1 MNWLYIIKKDNSSW
15 LAKIIC
21 IILYCAIYLVVILLA
36 SNLFYSWRYLIT
48 ALIFLY
54 FILFIIPA
62 FVYPF
67 WAVSED
73 KLVLVY
79 LNNYRQKWRYILT
92 RKANLI
98 IPFTVIDKI
107 KISYIKT
114 SATFIYN
121 NGYSLIFEIQLI
133 DGNIIKMDALFN
145 ADKTKFV
152 AAIRYMQKHGVKFED
167 HLKLI
172 KVIESGY
179 NLYQYI
185 QKLEV

>member
-21 IILYCAIYLVVILLA
+21 IILYGAIYLVVILLA

-92 RKANLI
+92 RKAN
-98 IPFTVIDKI
+98 
-107 KISYIKT
+107 
-114 SATFIYN
+114 
-121 NGYSLIFEIQLI
+121 
-133 DGNIIKMDALFN
+133 
-145 ADKTKFV
+145 
-152 AAIRYMQKHGVKFED
+152 
-167 HLKLI
+167 
-172 KVIESGY
+172 
-179 NLYQYI
+179 
-185 QKLEV
+185 